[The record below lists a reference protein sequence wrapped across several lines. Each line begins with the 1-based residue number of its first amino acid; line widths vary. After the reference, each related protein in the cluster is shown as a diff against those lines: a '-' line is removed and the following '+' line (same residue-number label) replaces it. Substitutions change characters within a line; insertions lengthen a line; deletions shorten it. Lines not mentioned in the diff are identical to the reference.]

1 MRPATSTLTLTNIM
15 ATATT
20 NLNVLPTTDDLQFD
34 ISRII
39 LFKLY
44 ILCNCFLLCSSLVC
58 TINFEPMRVVEDS
71 TLQMASNNMAK
82 LAKFETTYS
91 QTALVEVKL
100 LILLLSHSLSVYGGI

>member
-1 MRPATSTLTLTNIM
+1 M

-58 TINFEPMRVVEDS
+58 INFEPMRVVEDS
-71 TLQMASNNMAK
+71 TLQMTSKNMAK

-100 LILLLSHSLSVYGGI
+100 LILLLSRSSSVYGGI